1 MGTAGFCP
9 LGATG
14 DAAARV
20 GDGAESVDCEGR
32 TLMPGFVDA
41 HCHLLATAGA
51 LTGLDCGPG
60 KVGSIEDLKRLVR
73 NAAAGGWVRGYGY
86 DELKLAEGR
95 HPNRWDL
102 DEAAADL
109 PVRLDHRSGH
119 AVALNSTAL
128 NWQG

>member
-1 MGTAGFCP
+1 MLHLRAAMTPASLIFHNARVWTLDRRGTVAEAVAVGNGRI
-9 LGATG
+9 LAVGSSR
-14 DAAARV
+14 DVAARV

-73 NAAAGGWVRGYGY
+73 NAAAGGWIRVIGMT
-86 DELKLAEGR
+86 
-95 HPNRWDL
+95 N
-102 DEAAADL
+102 
-109 PVRLDHRSGH
+109 
-119 AVALNSTAL
+119 
-128 NWQG
+128 